1 MGIAP
6 DGSGDPA
13 PEAMVIEDKSDM
25 ELTESQD
32 LKVRYECVMFS
43 LMSFFIHSGM
53 QSVNRWIQ
61 TVYGFM
67 IQTTCFKVSSTLVFN

>member
-25 ELTESQD
+25 ELTESHD
-32 LKVRYECVMFS
+32 LKVRYGCVVFS
-43 LMSFFIHSGM
+43 FVSL
-53 QSVNRWIQ
+53 
-61 TVYGFM
+61 Y
-67 IQTTCFKVSSTLVFN
+67 KVACSL